1 MLAIQPA
8 APLKKTTVAFALSL
22 LCIVTSACSNKVEKA
37 YKRAQEAQQELD
49 RGDIPAARQ
58 SIADAIQAKDDL
70 IALHLLK
77 GKIELAGNAPAAAY
91 AAYANAAALDPANVE
106 AQHGVALTAL
116 QSNHLPEAGAAAAT
130 LLATNP
136 HDPVAAFTNGV
147 LALRREAYGEA
158 VAAAD
163 RVLARD
169 AANGPARV
177 LKVRALYLS
186 GDRAAAMAEL
196 QKADAAGGQSREL
209 ALIALE
215 VARANRQA
223 PMMLQAFATLRRLK
237 ASTPQLALDEA
248 NTLYKSG
255 NRAGGDSMVLAQLA
269 APKTTPDMV
278 RQLVGL
284 WREYGPPGPVTL
296 PATSSPAAREEVAR
310 YLAETNRAKEAMA
323 ILALAP
329 SPNSDG
335 IKALALLNQGLE
347 PAAGEL
353 AQRVVAADPGQ
364 CEARQTLARISLRA
378 RRYDDAVLQGS
389 QALGECPGL
398 ADAAQTLALA
408 YGALKQDSQIER
420 VYRDTIAKAPDSLR
434 LYTAYVAYLRDRKQ
448 ADRAETAAQ
457 RLTRIAPSRASS
469 WRLLAS
475 ACTGEPCTGE
485 AKAGLAAAATAYRI
499 DRRPGEMPRF
509 DLYAPL
515 PVADRP

>member
-1 MLAIQPA
+1 MLVIQPA
-8 APLKKTTVAFALSL
+8 APLKKTTVAFALAL

-58 SIADAIQAKDDL
+58 SISDAIQAKDDL

-91 AAYANAAALDPANVE
+91 GAYVNAAALDPSNVD
-106 AQHGVALTAL
+106 AQHGVALTGL
-116 QSNHLPEAGAAAAT
+116 QSNHLREAEAAAAT

-136 HDPVAAFTNGV
+136 HDAVAAFTNGV
-147 LALRREAYGEA
+147 LALRREAYQDA

-163 RVLARD
+163 RVLAD
-169 AANGPARV
+169 DPANGPARV
-177 LKVRALYLS
+177 LKVRALYLA
-186 GDRAAAMAEL
+186 GNREAARAEL
-196 QKADAAGGQSREL
+196 QKANAAGGNSREL

-215 VARANRQA
+215 VARADRQA
-223 PMMLQAFATLRRLK
+223 PAMLEAFATLRRLK
-237 ASTPQLALDEA
+237 ASTPQLAVDEA

-255 NRAGGDSMVLAQLA
+255 NRTAADRLVLAQLA
-269 APKTTPDMV
+269 AAKTTPDMV

-310 YLAETNRAKEAMA
+310 YLAESNRAKDA
-323 ILALAP
+323 LAVLAVAP
-329 SPNSDG
+329 SPSADG

-347 PAAGEL
+347 PAAAEL
-353 AQRVVAADPGQ
+353 ARRVVSADPGQ
-364 CEARQTLARISLRA
+364 CEARLALARISLRA
-378 RRYDDAVLQGS
+378 RNYDEAVLDGS

-398 ADAAQTLALA
+398 SDAAQTLALA
-408 YGALKQDSQIER
+408 YGALQQTNQVER
-420 VYRDTIAKAPDSLR
+420 VYRDTIAKTPDNLR
-434 LYTAYVAYLRDRKQ
+434 LYAAYIAWLRSRNL

-457 RLTRIAPSRASS
+457 HLTRIAPSRTSS
-469 WRLLAS
+469 WKLLAA

-485 AKAGLAAAATAYRI
+485 ARAGLAQASTAYRV
-499 DRRPGEMPRF
+499 DPRPGEVPRT

-515 PVADRP
+515 PVAE

>member
-49 RGDIPAARQ
+49 QGNIPAARQ

-77 GKIELAGNAPAAAY
+77 GKIELAGNTPAAAY
-91 AAYANAAALDPANVE
+91 ASYVNAAALDPANVD
-106 AQHGVALTAL
+106 ALHGVALTGL
-116 QSNHLPEAGAAAAT
+116 QSNHYSEAGTAAAT
-130 LLATNP
+130 LLAANP
-136 HDPVAAFTNGV
+136 RDPIATFANGV
-147 LALRREAYGEA
+147 LALRRDNYADA

-163 RVLARD
+163 QVLAGNPAD
-169 AANGPARV
+169 SPARV
-177 LKVRALYLS
+177 LKIRALYLS
-186 GDRAAAMAEL
+186 GDRNGALAEL
-196 QKADAAGGQSREL
+196 NRANAAGGNSREL

-215 VARANRQA
+215 VARAEHRA
-223 PMMLQAFATLRRLK
+223 PLMLQAFATLRRLR
-237 ASTPQLALDEA
+237 AMTAQLALDEA

-255 NRAGGDSMVLAQLA
+255 NRPAAEHSVMAQLA
-269 APKTTPDMV
+269 AARTTPEIV

-284 WREYGPPGPVTL
+284 WREYGPPGPVAL

-310 YLAETNRAKEAMA
+310 YLAETNRAKEA
-323 ILALAP
+323 LAVLAVAP
-329 SPNSDG
+329 SPNADG
-335 IKALALLNQGLE
+335 IKAMALLNQGLE

-353 AQRVVAADPGQ
+353 AQRVAAADPGQ

-378 RRYDDAVLQGS
+378 RNYDDAVLNGT
-389 QALGECPGL
+389 QALGECPAL

-408 YGALKQDSQIER
+408 YGALHQDNQIER
-420 VYRDTIAKAPDSLR
+420 VFRDTLAKAPDNLR
-434 LYTAYVAYLRDRKQ
+434 LTTAYVAWLRGRKL
-448 ADRAETAAQ
+448 ADRAESAAR
-457 RLTRIAPSRASS
+457 RLARVAPSRPSS

-475 ACTGEPCTGE
+475 ACTGEPCTSE
-485 AKAGLAAAATAYRI
+485 ARTGLAAAARAYRI
-499 DRRPGEMPRF
+499 DRRPGDAPRS

-515 PVADRP
+515 PAAE